1 MKKLSLYV
9 GLASLT
15 AVLVACP
22 QNSTT
27 TPPTNP
33 VLTAPTSISGTVQGW
48 NGGTGAVELLASPYA
63 DKSASN
69 PALSTGTI
77 SADGTFSVAL
87 PSAAG
92 VTPYIS
98 DIVSQASSL
107 LFFAPTSCN
116 GNLPSSDGSA
126 RGTVV
131 NLLDIR
137 QNGSYSTSIA
147 AIDLK
152 DNSANNNLALDG
164 TAKIWIYADR
174 ATTLNG
180 TITCT
185 TKGTNFNVTEYLNT
199 NAVLSQGWNILSQ
212 TLNVSAS
219 ANSSEVTVEN
229 HITATSDGSFSWN
242 TVDLTAAS
250 LHASSIGKINL
261 VQRAAVV
268 RLIKR

>member
-33 VLTAPTSISGTVQGW
+33 VPTTPTSISGTVQSW

-77 SADGTFSVAL
+77 NADGTFSVAL
-87 PSAAG
+87 PSAAT

-98 DIVSQASSL
+98 DIGSQAASL
-107 LFFAPTSCN
+107 LFFASGSCS

-126 RGTVV
+126 RGTVL

-137 QNGSYSTSIA
+137 QNGNYSTSIA

-152 DNSANNNLALDG
+152 DNSVNGNLALDG
-164 TAKIWIYADR
+164 TAKVWVYVDR
-174 ATTLNG
+174 PTTLNG
-180 TITCT
+180 GITCI
-185 TKGTNFNVTEYLNT
+185 TKGTNFNVTEHLNA
-199 NAVLSQGWNILSQ
+199 NAVLSQGWNVLSQ
-212 TLNVSAS
+212 TLNVFAA

-229 HITATSDGSFSWN
+229 HVTATSDGSFAWN

-250 LHASSIGKINL
+250 LHTSSFGKTNL
-261 VQRAAVV
+261 VQQAAAAS
-268 RLIKR
+268 RIKH